1 MQDDLNR
8 KVGSSDEL
16 LSELLCQAEM
26 VSNVVED
33 MREKILQNLVTPD
46 NIEGCCYGELNDY
59 LEPFDAAT
67 KKLRA

>member
-1 MQDDLNR
+1 
-8 KVGSSDEL
+8 
-16 LSELLCQAEM
+16 M

-33 MREKILQNLVTPD
+33 MREKILQNLVTPE
-46 NIEGCCYGELNDY
+46 NIEGFCYGEVNDY